1 MIFVDFILSA
11 QHDYEAERRGREEKI
26 EKLMEQVRSLQ
37 AQQHTTE
44 HQNEQ
49 FRSAV
54 TKYKGDEYKIK

>member
-1 MIFVDFILSA
+1 
-11 QHDYEAERRGREEKI
+11 
-26 EKLMEQVRSLQ
+26 MEQIKGLQ

-54 TKYKGDEYKIK
+54 TKYKADMYEIK